1 MVLDLAKKYHPYM
14 VALRR
19 EFHMHPEV
27 SFEEAR
33 TSRRVREELG
43 KLGIPFQTVGDT
55 TNVVATIAGAKPGRT
70 LALRADMDALSIQEL
85 SDPPYK
91 SQCPGVMHACGH
103 DGHTAALLGAAHI
116 LMDCR
121 DRLEGTVKL
130 FFESG
135 EEHGGSMD
143 VLEREGF
150 LDGLDGCFGIH
161 IWADVPVGKIS
172 CEPGARMAGTDLFT
186 LKITGKGAHASTPNQ
201 GVDAI
206 VAAASVVMNL
216 QTIVSRE
223 LSPQDI
229 GVVTIGKLTA
239 GQRFNSIADEA
250 VLEGN
255 LRSFDPAVR
264 ERYVEMID
272 RIAKHTAE
280 AFRAESEMIYYLK
293 GTPPL
298 INPKPGADFAKSV
311 AVKLLGED
319 CLSDLPPLMAGEDFA
334 TFMEKVGGVF
344 MFVGGGFPDRE
355 NAPHHNGGFDIHED
369 SLFISAAIHAQ
380 YALDYLGQGG

>member
-1 MVLDLAKKYHPYM
+1 MILELAKKYQPYM
-14 VALRR
+14 VELRR
-19 EFHMHPEV
+19 HFHMHPEL
-27 SFEEAR
+27 SFQEFN
-33 TSRRVREELG
+33 TSQRVQEELTR
-43 KLGIPFQTVGDT
+43 LGVPFQQVPESTC
-55 TNVVATIAGAKPGRT
+55 VVATIQGGKPGKT
-70 LALRADMDALSIQEL
+70 LALRADMDALSILEL

-91 SQCPGVMHACGH
+91 STVPGNMHACGH

-121 DRLEGTVKL
+121 QELEGTVKL

-135 EEHGGSMD
+135 EEQGGSMD
-143 VLEREGF
+143 VLEKHGF
-150 LDGLDGCFGIH
+150 LEGLDNCFGIH

-201 GVDAI
+201 GIDAI
-206 VAAASVVMNL
+206 VAASAVVMNL
-216 QTIVSRE
+216 QTVVSRE

-229 GVVTIGKLTA
+229 GVITIGKLTA

-250 VLEGN
+250 ILEGN
-255 LRSFDPAVR
+255 LRSFDPVVR
-264 ERYVEMID
+264 ESYVDIINRVAEN
-272 RIAKHTAE
+272 TAA
-280 AFRAESEMIYYLK
+280 AFRAKSEMIYYLK

-298 INPKPGADFAKSV
+298 INTKAGSDFGKSV

-334 TFMEKVGGVF
+334 TFMEKVGGTF

-355 NAPHHNGGFDIHED
+355 NAPHHNGCFDIHED
-369 SLFISAAIHAQ
+369 SLWISAAIHAQ
-380 YALDYLGQGG
+380 YALDYLKQEN

>member
-1 MVLDLAKKYHPYM
+1 MVLELADTYHPYL
-14 VALRR
+14 VDLRPHL
-19 EFHMHPEV
+19 HMHPEL
-27 SFEEAR
+27 SFHEVE
-33 TSRRVREELG
+33 TSKRVQEELT
-43 KLGIPFQTVGDT
+43 KLGIPFQVVPGSSCVVG
-55 TNVVATIAGAKPGRT
+55 TIEGSKPGKT

-91 SQCPGVMHACGH
+91 STVPGAMHACGH

-121 DRLEGTVKL
+121 DQLQGTVKL

-135 EEHGGSMD
+135 EELGGSMD
-143 VLEREGF
+143 TLEKEGF
-150 LDGLDGCFGIH
+150 LKGLDNCFGIH

-206 VAAASVVMNL
+206 VAAASVIMNL

-223 LSPQDI
+223 LFPQDV
-229 GVVTIGKLTA
+229 GVITIGKLTA

-250 VLEGN
+250 ILEGN
-255 LRSFDPAVR
+255 LRSFDPVIR
-264 ERYVEMID
+264 DNYCNMIN
-272 RIAKHTAE
+272 RVAENTAA
-280 AFRAESEMIYYLK
+280 AFRAKSDMIYYLK

-298 INPKPGADFAKSV
+298 INTKEGADFGKSV

-319 CLSDLPPLMAGEDFA
+319 CVADLPPLMAGEDFA
-334 TFMEKVGGVF
+334 TFMEKVGGTF

-355 NAPHHNGGFDIHED
+355 NAPHHNGNFDIHED
-369 SLFISAAIHAQ
+369 SLWITAAIHAQ
-380 YALDYLGQGG
+380 YAIDYLRQGP